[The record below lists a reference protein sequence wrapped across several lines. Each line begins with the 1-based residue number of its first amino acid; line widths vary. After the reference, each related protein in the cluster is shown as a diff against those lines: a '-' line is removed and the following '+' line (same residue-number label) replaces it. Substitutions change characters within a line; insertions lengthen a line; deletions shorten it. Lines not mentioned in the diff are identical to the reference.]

1 MTWQTF
7 KTEVEI
13 VQKTTQLKN
22 LLTSGQTEFILEAH
36 NGLSARIVEEAGFK
50 GIWGSGLALSAQHA
64 VRDNNELSWTQV
76 VQQLEFMTD
85 VTRIPILLDG
95 DTGYGDFNNM
105 RRLVRKLGQI
115 GVAGVCIEDKLFPKT
130 NSFIQGEAQPLE
142 DIQTFC
148 GKIQAG
154 KDSQTDDDFCIVARV
169 EAFIAGWGLD
179 EALKRAAAYH
189 EAGADAILIHSKHS
203 QPDQV
208 LGFAAEWANRCP
220 LVIVPTKYYAT
231 PTEVFEEAGISLVIW
246 ANHMIRTCISA
257 MQKTAA
263 NIHATRSLVEC
274 EGRIATV
281 SEIFRLQGA
290 DELLEA
296 EKRYARGGSHPVS
309 AIVLA
314 ASRGQGMDDLTR
326 DRPKVMLPVGG
337 VPVLRR
343 QVDKFKKQGVND
355 ITVVA
360 GYRHEAIDVQGA
372 KIILNE
378 KWEST
383 GELASLACAMD
394 SITTDTVIIYGDL
407 LFRSYMLHNLL
418 DWDAELLVAVDS
430 SVVFNVVGNANDL
443 AYCSAPDNRAM
454 YQQKVTLDRVT
465 PETEFQDRQPDG
477 RWIGMM
483 RVKGQGA
490 EHLRSAMQTL
500 KRKADFNELGVPDLL
515 NQLVA
520 NGHAPQVQYVNG
532 HWMDINN
539 LGDLYRAGTFEHI
552 SGE

>member
-1 MTWQTF
+1 MR
-7 KTEVEI
+7 
-13 VQKTTQLKN
+13 KTTQLKN
-22 LLTSGQTEFILEAH
+22 MLNSNQMEFILEAH
-36 NGLSARIVEEAGFK
+36 NGLSARIVEETGFR

-76 VQQLEFMTD
+76 VAQLDFMTD
-85 VTRIPILLDG
+85 VTSIPILLDG

-142 DIQTFC
+142 DIETFC

-154 KDSQTDDDFCIVARV
+154 KDSQTDDDFSIVARV
-169 EAFIAGWGLD
+169 EAFIAGWGLA
-179 EALKRAAAYH
+179 EALKRAEAYRV
-189 EAGADAILIHSKHS
+189 AGADAILIHSKHS
-203 QPDQV
+203 QPDEV
-208 LGFAAEWANRCP
+208 LEFAAEWANRSP

-231 PTEVFEEAGISLVIW
+231 PTEVFEQAGISLVIW

-257 MQKTAA
+257 MQATAA
-263 NIHATRSLVEC
+263 NIHETRSLVES

-296 EKRYARGGSHPVS
+296 EQRYARGGSHPVS

-314 ASRGQGMDDLTR
+314 ASRGQGMDELTR
-326 DRPKVMLPVGG
+326 ERPKVMLPVAG
-337 VPVLRR
+337 VPMLRR
-343 QVDKFKKQGVND
+343 QVDKFKKQGIND

-360 GYRHEAIDVQGA
+360 GYRHDAIDIQGA
-372 KIILNE
+372 DILLNE
-378 KWEST
+378 NWQST
-383 GELASLACAMD
+383 GELASLDCAMD
-394 SITTDTVIIYGDL
+394 HFCDDTVVIYGDL

-430 SVVFNVVGNANDL
+430 SSFSDKSGNTNDL
-443 AYCSAPDNRAM
+443 AWCSAPDNRAM
-454 YQQKVTLDRVT
+454 YQQKVLLEQVT
-465 PETEFQDRQPDG
+465 PDQQKQGRAADG
-477 RWIGMM
+477 RWIGML
-483 RVKGQGA
+483 RVAGEGGRY
-490 EHLRSAMQTL
+490 LGSAMETL
-500 KRKADFNELGVPDLL
+500 KQSGDFDSLGIPDLL
-515 NQLVA
+515 NQLIKD
-520 NGHAPQVQYVNG
+520 GHAPQVQYVTG

-539 LGDLYRAGTFEHI
+539 LEDLERAGTFEHT
-552 SGE
+552 SGK

>member
-1 MTWQTF
+1 
-7 KTEVEI
+7 VR
-13 VQKTTQLKN
+13 KTTQLKN
-22 LLTSGQTEFILEAH
+22 MLNSAQTEFILEAH

-76 VQQLEFMTD
+76 VEQLAFMTD
-85 VTRIPILLDG
+85 VTQIPILLDG

-142 DIQTFC
+142 DIPTFC

-179 EALKRAAAYH
+179 EALRRAEAYH
-189 EAGADAILIHSKHS
+189 AAGADAILIHSKRS
-203 QPDQV
+203 QPDEV
-208 LGFAAEWANRCP
+208 LEFAREWGSRSP

-231 PTEVFEEAGISLVIW
+231 PTEIFEQAGVSLVIW
-246 ANHMIRTCISA
+246 ANHMIRTCINA
-257 MQKTAA
+257 MQATAA
-263 NIHATRSLVEC
+263 NIHDTRSLVES

-314 ASRGQGMDDLTR
+314 ASRGQGMDELTR
-326 DRPKVMLPVGG
+326 EKPKVMLPVNGI
-337 VPVLRR
+337 PMLRR
-343 QVDKFKKQGVND
+343 QVDKFKKQGIND
-355 ITVVA
+355 ISVVA

-372 KIILNE
+372 EILINE
-378 KWEST
+378 EWETT
-383 GELASLACAMD
+383 GELASLDCAMENF
-394 SITTDTVIIYGDL
+394 SQDTVVIYGDL

-418 DWDAELLVAVDS
+418 DWNAELLVAVDS
-430 SVVFNVVGNANDL
+430 SSLANIAGNVNDL
-443 AYCSAPDNRAM
+443 AWCSAPDNRAM
-454 YQQKVTLDRVT
+454 YQQKVSLEHVSADLESRRG
-465 PETEFQDRQPDG
+465 PPDG
-477 RWIGMM
+477 RWIGML
-483 RVKGQGA
+483 RVAGNGC
-490 EHLRSAMQTL
+490 EYVRSAMQTL
-500 KRKADFNELGVPDLL
+500 KRGGEFKQLGLPELL

-520 NGHAPQVQYVNG
+520 DGHPPQVQYVNG

-539 LGDLYRAGTFEHI
+539 LADLERAGGFEHAP
-552 SGE
+552 GE

>member
-1 MTWQTF
+1 M
-7 KTEVEI
+7 
-13 VQKTTQLKN
+13 LN
-22 LLTSGQTEFILEAH
+22 SAQTEFILEAH

-76 VQQLEFMTD
+76 VEQLAFMTD
-85 VTRIPILLDG
+85 VTQIPILLDG

-115 GVAGVCIEDKLFPKT
+115 GIAGVCIEDKLFPKT

-142 DIQTFC
+142 DIPTFC

-179 EALKRAAAYH
+179 EALKRAEAYH
-189 EAGADAILIHSKHS
+189 SAGADAILIHSKRS
-203 QPDQV
+203 QPDEI
-208 LGFAAEWANRCP
+208 LEFAREWDNRSP

-231 PTEVFEEAGISLVIW
+231 PTEIFEQAGVSLVIW
-246 ANHMIRTCISA
+246 ANHMIRTCITA
-257 MQKTAA
+257 MQATAA
-263 NIHATRSLVEC
+263 NIHDTRSLVES

-309 AIVLA
+309 AIILA
-314 ASRGQGMDDLTR
+314 ASRGQGMDELTR
-326 DRPKVMLPVGG
+326 EKPKVMLPVNGI
-337 VPVLRR
+337 PMLRR
-343 QVDKFKKQGVND
+343 QVDKFKKQGIND
-355 ITVVA
+355 ISVVA

-372 KIILNE
+372 EILINE
-378 KWEST
+378 EWETT
-383 GELASLACAMD
+383 GELASLDCAMENF
-394 SITTDTVIIYGDL
+394 SQDTVVIYGDL

-418 DWDAELLVAVDS
+418 DWNAELLVAVDS
-430 SVVFNVVGNANDL
+430 SSLTNIAGNVNDL
-443 AYCSAPDNRAM
+443 AWCSAPDNRAM
-454 YQQKVTLDRVT
+454 YQQKVSLEHVSADLESRRG
-465 PETEFQDRQPDG
+465 PPDG
-477 RWIGMM
+477 RWIGML
-483 RVKGQGA
+483 RVAGKGC
-490 EHLRSAMQTL
+490 EYVRSAMQTL
-500 KRKADFNELGVPDLL
+500 KRGGEFKQLGLPELL

-520 NGHAPQVQYVNG
+520 DGHPPQIQYVNG

-539 LGDLYRAGTFEHI
+539 LADLERAGGFEHAP
-552 SGE
+552 GE

>member
-1 MTWQTF
+1 M
-7 KTEVEI
+7 
-13 VQKTTQLKN
+13 LS
-22 LLTSGQTEFILEAH
+22 SGQTEFILEAH

-76 VQQLEFMTD
+76 VDQLEFMTD
-85 VTRIPILLDG
+85 VTNIPILLDG

-154 KDSQTDDDFCIVARV
+154 KDSQTEDDFCIVARV

-179 EALKRAAAYH
+179 EALKRAEAYH
-189 EAGADAILIHSKHS
+189 AAGADAILIHSKHS

-231 PTEVFEEAGISLVIW
+231 PTEVFEEAAISLVIW
-246 ANHMIRTCISA
+246 ANHMIRTCISG
-257 MQKTAA
+257 MQATAS

-314 ASRGQGMDDLTR
+314 ASRGHGMDDLTR
-326 DRPKVMLPVGG
+326 ERPKVMLPVAG
-337 VPVLRR
+337 VPMLRR

-360 GYRHEAIDVQGA
+360 GYRHDAIDVQGA
-372 KIILNE
+372 NVLLNE
-378 KWEST
+378 NWEST

-394 SITTDTVIIYGDL
+394 NFTSDTVVIYGDL

-430 SVVFNVVGNANDL
+430 SLLSNVIGNANDL
-443 AYCSAPDNRAM
+443 AFCSAPDNRAM
-454 YQQKVTLDRVT
+454 YQQKVSLDQVASE
-465 PETEFQDRQPDG
+465 PEFQGRQADG

-483 RVKGQGA
+483 RVAGKGGDY
-490 EHLRSAMQTL
+490 LRSAMQSL
-500 KRKADFNELGVPDLL
+500 RQDKDFDTLGVPDLL
-515 NQLVA
+515 NQLVKD
-520 NGHAPQVQYVNG
+520 GHPPQVQYVNG

-539 LGDLYRAGTFEHI
+539 LGDLYRAGEFEGRT
-552 SGE
+552 GE

>member
-1 MTWQTF
+1 M
-7 KTEVEI
+7 K
-13 VQKTTQLKN
+13 KTTQLRN
-22 LLTSGQTEFILEAH
+22 MLTSGETEFILEAH

-76 VQQLEFMTD
+76 VDQLEFMTD
-85 VTRIPILLDG
+85 VTDIPILLDG

-115 GVAGVCIEDKLFPKT
+115 GVGGVCIEDKLFPKT

-154 KDSQTDDDFCIVARV
+154 KDSQSDDDFSIVARV

-179 EALKRAAAYH
+179 EALKRAEAYH

-203 QPDQV
+203 QPDEV
-208 LGFAAEWANRCP
+208 LEFAAEWANRGP
-220 LVIVPTKYYAT
+220 LVLVPTKYYAT
-231 PTEVFEEAGISLVIW
+231 PTEVFEQAGISLVIW
-246 ANHMIRTCISA
+246 ANHMIRTCISG
-257 MQKTAA
+257 MQATAA
-263 NIHATRSLVEC
+263 NIHETRSLVET
-274 EGRIATV
+274 EGRVATV

-309 AIVLA
+309 AVVLA
-314 ASRGQGMDDLTR
+314 ASRGRGMDELTR
-326 DRPKVMLPVGG
+326 ERPKVMLPVAG

-343 QVDKFKKQGVND
+343 QVDKFKKQGINN

-360 GYRHEAIDVQGA
+360 GYRHDAIDVQGA
-372 KIILNE
+372 DILVNE
-378 KWEST
+378 KWETT
-383 GELASLACAMD
+383 GELVSLGQALDAF
-394 SITTDTVIIYGDL
+394 TEDTVIIYGDL

-418 DWDAELLVAVDS
+418 DWDAEILVAVDTS
-430 SVVFNVVGNANDL
+430 PLSEVTGNSNDL
-443 AYCSAPDNRAM
+443 AYCSAPDDRAM
-454 YQQKVTLDRVT
+454 YQQTVTLKQVT
-465 PETEFQDRQPDG
+465 TESEMHGQQPDG

-483 RVKGQGA
+483 RVTGSGVQQ
-490 EHLRSAMQTL
+490 LRSAMETL
-500 KRKADFNELGVPDLL
+500 QARDDFNRLGIPELL

-520 NGHAPQVQYVNG
+520 DGHTPQVQYVNG

-539 LGDLYRAGTFEHI
+539 LDDLERAGTFEKSHND
-552 SGE
+552 